1 MKRTRCAIYTR
12 QSVARTNDSD
22 FTSCEAQREACAA
35 RIQVGA
41 TEGWIA
47 LDERFDDVGES
58 GATTGRPALQRLL
71 ERIRARDVDRVVVQR
86 LDRLTRNVRD
96 WATIVGTFKRYGTQL
111 TVVAGDVHLGELAI
125 SDLVLNVLAT
135 FAEFER
141 EMIGDRL
148 RDARASLRS
157 RGIRNAGRVPFGY
170 TADPLSRQ
178 LVVHPEQAPVIKRM
192 FEMAADGTP
201 PSTIATWINA
211 RGVDDHRVL
220 DGRQP
225 WSSKAVLRILGNR
238 VYLGYMGAV
247 ADAHDA
253 VVDDQLFT
261 RAREAVDA
269 RRTRAPGRRD
279 PEDDD
284 VFVLRR
290 LLRCVHCD
298 RLMTTSSSR
307 VVPEAAKPPK
317 PTRRKV
323 VMPPRYYR
331 CRGPRACPG
340 TQTSADEIEQRVLAW
355 LRKPTGEISPAANVV
370 LMRYAPI
377 WEVLFPQ
384 VVNRLVAQLVWE
396 VQWDGAKDRFTV
408 VLDETAIAEEY
419 AKLKLRDE
427 EHANRKKPRRRKAK
441 RGESTSKREGATR

>member
-1 MKRTRCAIYTR
+1 
-12 QSVARTNDSD
+12 
-22 FTSCEAQREACAA
+22 
-35 RIQVGA
+35 
-41 TEGWIA
+41 
-47 LDERFDDVGES
+47 
-58 GATTGRPALQRLL
+58 
-71 ERIRARDVDRVVVQR
+71 
-86 LDRLTRNVRD
+86 
-96 WATIVGTFKRYGTQL
+96 
-111 TVVAGDVHLGELAI
+111 
-125 SDLVLNVLAT
+125 
-135 FAEFER
+135 
-141 EMIGDRL
+141 
-148 RDARASLRS
+148 
-157 RGIRNAGRVPFGY
+157 
-170 TADPLSRQ
+170 
-178 LVVHPEQAPVIKRM
+178 
-192 FEMAADGTP
+192 
-201 PSTIATWINA
+201 
-211 RGVDDHRVL
+211 
-220 DGRQP
+220 
-225 WSSKAVLRILGNR
+225 
-238 VYLGYMGAV
+238 
-247 ADAHDA
+247 
-253 VVDDQLFT
+253 
-261 RAREAVDA
+261 
-269 RRTRAPGRRD
+269 
-279 PEDDD
+279 
-284 VFVLRR
+284 
-290 LLRCVHCD
+290 
-298 RLMTTSSSR
+298 MTTSSSR